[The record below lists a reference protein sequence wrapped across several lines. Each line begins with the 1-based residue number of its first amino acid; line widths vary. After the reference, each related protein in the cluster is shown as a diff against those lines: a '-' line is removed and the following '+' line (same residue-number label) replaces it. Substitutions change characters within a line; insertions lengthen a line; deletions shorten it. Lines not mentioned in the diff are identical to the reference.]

1 MNISKSIRVALAM
14 RGMTQGQLAKATK
27 IHQSNISKMMNGK
40 YSVSDSHLQVIADA
54 VDMKVSE
61 LIALGED

>member
-1 MNISKSIRVALAM
+1 MNIPKSIRVALAM
-14 RGMTQGQLAKATK
+14 RGMTQGQLAEATK

-40 YSVSDSHLQVIADA
+40 YSVSDSHLQTIADA